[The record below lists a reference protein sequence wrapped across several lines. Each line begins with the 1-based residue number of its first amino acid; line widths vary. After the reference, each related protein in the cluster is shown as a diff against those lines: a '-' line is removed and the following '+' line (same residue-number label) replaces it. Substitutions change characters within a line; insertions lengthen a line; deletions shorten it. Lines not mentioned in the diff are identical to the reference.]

1 MPMILEQFI
10 SQIGESGILS
20 AEDVAA
26 FLKSQSTEIDSVEE
40 LSSLLVEHNKLTP
53 YQAQMICEGRGQKL
67 LLGNYLIRDRIGGGG
82 MGDVYLAEHRRMERL
97 VALKMLPAVMSANE
111 QSIQRFH
118 REVKAVARLNH
129 PHIVTAYDADEYN
142 QIHFLVMEYVP
153 GTNLSA
159 CVKTHGPFPVDQA
172 LNLILQAARG
182 LEYAHEQGIIHR
194 DIKPANI
201 LLDNSGTVKVLDMG
215 LARIDNPNEEHT
227 VTSLTE
233 SGSMMGTIDFM
244 SPEQALNT
252 HSADRRSDIYSL
264 GCSFYFLLTGDPVY
278 SGTSVI
284 SKILAHREQAIPSLC
299 HACPEIPP
307 AVDALYQKMIAKE
320 PADRFQTMQEVIEAI
335 QECLPQNADSS
346 PSMGSALRPSQQ
358 SWSASPE
365 PVKVLPGSEQR
376 TQFFS
381 DSLPDAK
388 GATVN
393 DPVVQGQKGRGP
405 RGWMLA
411 GTLLASLVLL
421 AGFVLYSGPPA
432 ATVVLDLDQPDLAGA
447 VVSVDDQRA
456 MIVKSGTG
464 LERVRIPAD
473 GKSHT
478 VQVLKNGYET
488 FTKQFT
494 MKAGQEETV
503 RVQLNALPAAG
514 NQSLPENYALE
525 FDGESSAVELPGL
538 KYDGTHPFT
547 LEATIRPLK
556 RESEQSIDVALM
568 MGNVNFRVSV
578 LEENGLSRFLV
589 TSGIKGEK
597 HIRLFSHPV
606 KRTVAAHHVA
616 AIYDGTQIRLYVN
629 GEQTH
634 YSVEVSDKQNN
645 YTPMTDS
652 IELEQVYTN
661 AIFQIGRTTSNPTSN
676 HSFRG
681 IIDEVR
687 LSSIV
692 RYTNNFTPE
701 KRLKADEHTMGL
713 YHFDEVGSNVLK
725 DSSGNGRDGRIIGA
739 RWVTVD
745 DQLNV
750 IE

>member
-1 MPMILEQFI
+1 MPMMLQQFI
-10 SQIGESGILS
+10 SQISDSGILS
-20 AEDVAA
+20 AEEVAA
-26 FLKSQSTEIDSVEE
+26 FLKLQPAEIESVDD
-40 LSSLLVEHNKLTP
+40 LSRLLVEQNKLTL
-53 YQAQMICEGRGQKL
+53 YQAQMISEGRGQKL

-97 VALKMLPAVMSANE
+97 VALKMLPAVMSLNE

-159 CVKTHGPFPVDQA
+159 CVKTEGPFSVDQA
-172 LNLILQAARG
+172 LDFILQAARG
-182 LEYAHEQGIIHR
+182 LEYAHQQGIIHR
-194 DIKPANI
+194 DIKPSNM
-201 LLDNSGTVKVLDMG
+201 LLDNSGTVKILDMG
-215 LARIDNPNEEHT
+215 LARIDNINEEHSL
-227 VTSLTE
+227 TSLTE
-233 SGSMMGTIDFM
+233 SGSVMGTIDFM
-244 SPEQALNT
+244 SPEQAIST
-252 HSADRRSDIYSL
+252 HSADCRSDIYSL
-264 GCSFYFLLTGDPVY
+264 GCSLYFLLTGDPVY

-284 SKILAHREQAIPSLC
+284 SKILAHREQPIPALC
-299 HACPEIPP
+299 KAQPEIPP
-307 AVDALYQKMIAKE
+307 DVDALYQKMIAKRPE
-320 PADRFQTMQEVIEAI
+320 DRFQTMSEVIEAI
-335 QECLPQNADSS
+335 EDCLSPNVGASQPADR
-346 PSMGSALRPSQQ
+346 ALYQSQQ
-358 SWSASPE
+358 SQFGAAE
-365 PVKVLPGSEQR
+365 PAKMPLDERHAQL
-376 TQFFS
+376 FS
-381 DSLPDAK
+381 DSP
-388 GATVN
+388 
-393 DPVVQGQKGRGP
+393 PVVKGGTVFEPVVKGRKGRGT

-411 GTLLASLVLL
+411 GALLGSLLLL
-421 AGFVLYSGPPA
+421 AGIVFNSETPA
-432 ATVVLDLDQPDLAGA
+432 GTVVLEMDEPDLAGA

-456 MIVKSGTG
+456 LIVKSGTG
-464 LERVRIPAD
+464 QEHVRIPAD

-478 VQVLKNGYET
+478 VTVLKNGYAT

-494 MKAGQEETV
+494 MKAGQKETV
-503 RVQLNALPAAG
+503 HVQLNALPATG
-514 NQSLPENYALE
+514 NQSLSENYALE
-525 FDGESSAVELPGL
+525 FDGKSSAVELPDL

-547 LEATIRPLK
+547 LEATICPLM

-589 TSGIKGEK
+589 TSAIKGKK
-597 HIRLFSHPV
+597 HIRLFSQPV
-606 KRTVAAHHVA
+606 ERPVAAYHVA

-645 YTPMTDS
+645 YTPMTGP

-692 RYTNNFTPE
+692 RYTENFTPE
-701 KRLKADEHTMGL
+701 KRLKTDEHTMGL

-725 DSSGNGRDGRIIGA
+725 DSSGNGHDGRIIRA
-739 RWVTVD
+739 QWIKVD